1 MKSLVAIAA
10 LLAGAPAL
18 ALDMPLK
25 LEDGATWT
33 ITAEHTHSKT
43 DDGKPQAWTL
53 RTVKQLTWS
62 APKNGK
68 SGQVLVTPLSATAA
82 EGSPPELAKARSFPI
97 PALLDVD
104 DTLAPATIVNV
115 DEVRAAFAG
124 VVGADITGQEEMA
137 DDAAMAM
144 IASELSYA
152 SRSQGEE
159 LAPGEVVSYDDELP
173 NPFGGPPIKAQGVY
187 ALESHDAAGGRAV
200 VTWRQSLDPTS
211 LRASLAQR
219 LAEVIRAEPASR
231 AEAEEAF
238 GQMDVD
244 RDDTCRHEIDLATGL
259 AIKAQCRLAN
269 KVTAGGRLVES
280 VDRWTIT
287 QTLPKTRP

>member
-1 MKSLVAIAA
+1 MRSLVAIAA
-10 LLAGAPAL
+10 LIASSPAL

-43 DDGKPQAWTL
+43 DAGKQQAWTL
-53 RTVKQLTWS
+53 KTVKQLTWS

-68 SGQVLVTPLSATAA
+68 PGRVLVTPLSATPA

-115 DEVRAAFAG
+115 VEVRAAFAG
-124 VVGADITGQEEMA
+124 VVGGDIKGREEMA
-137 DDAAMAM
+137 DAAAMAM
-144 IASELSYA
+144 IASELSHA
-152 SRSQGEE
+152 SRSQGGE
-159 LAPGEVVSYDDELP
+159 LAPGEAASYDDELP

-200 VTWRQSLDPTS
+200 VTWRQSLDPAS
-211 LRASLAQR
+211 FRASLAER
-219 LAEVIRAEPASR
+219 LAEVIKDEPARR
-231 AEAEEAF
+231 AEAEAAF
-238 GQMDVD
+238 SQMDVR

-259 AIKAQCRLAN
+259 AIKAQCSLTN

-287 QTLPKTRP
+287 QTLPKGSP